1 MSRRKQETDNDNH
14 ERWLVS
20 YADFITLLFAFFVVM
35 YSVSSVNEGK
45 FRVLSHSLVSSFKD
59 PTQTLDPLQV
69 SRLSRM
75 GHQLSSHQQS
85 IPFTV
90 TNPPIQLAS
99 ISSISNG
106 AIDVSHP
113 RNNTD
118 TDGREELDII
128 ADNLKGVLDL
138 LADQDQIQLKR
149 NKDSVEIEI
158 NSSVL
163 FGSGSSNLASEANTV
178 LSALANTLKHLPNR
192 INVEGF
198 TDNLPIKNRIFP
210 SNWELSAARAATVVR
225 LFSEYGVEPSRM
237 ASIGYGEHR
246 PVASNDTADGRALNR
261 RIAILVLGS
270 PVATRE
276 DRASGSVIDFERGDQ
291 ISDGHSLLE
300 QNEAFASVR

>member
-1 MSRRKQETDNDNH
+1 MSRRKQETDNNNH

-35 YSVSSVNEGK
+35 YSVSSVNESK

-69 SRLSRM
+69 SQLSRV
-75 GHQLSSHQQS
+75 GHQLALHQQS
-85 IPFTV
+85 IPFTIA
-90 TNPPIQLAS
+90 NPPIQLAS
-99 ISSISNG
+99 ISSINNG
-106 AIDVSHP
+106 AIDISHS
-113 RNNTD
+113 RNNAA

-128 ADNLKGVLDL
+128 ADNLKDVLDL
-138 LADQDQIQLKR
+138 LADEDQIQLKR

-178 LSALANTLKHLPNR
+178 LSALADTLKHLPNR

-198 TDNLPIKNRIFP
+198 TDNLPIKNQIFP

-246 PVASNDTADGRALNR
+246 PIASNDSTDGRALNR

-270 PVATRE
+270 PVTTRE
-276 DRASGSVIDFERGDQ
+276 PGE
-291 ISDGHSLLE
+291 
-300 QNEAFASVR
+300 